1 MNNKVRER
9 NLKLLKESII
19 KGMQDKK
26 GHNITSIDLSAVN
39 NSLSDMFILCH
50 GNSDKQVESIA
61 KNIEEEV
68 FKATGEIASHKE
80 GYANKE
86 WILLDYFDIIVHVFE
101 EEKREFFALE
111 KLWGDGEV
119 QVYNSDN

>member
-1 MNNKVRER
+1 MSNQVGNQ
-9 NLKLLKESII
+9 NLILLKESII
-19 KGMQDKK
+19 KGMLDKK
-26 GHNITSIDLSAVN
+26 GHQVTSIDLSTLSYN
-39 NSLSDMFILCH
+39 ISDMFILCH
-50 GNSDKQVESIA
+50 GNSDKQVETIA

-68 FKATGEIASHKE
+68 FKATGEKACHKE

-101 EEKREFFALE
+101 EEKREFYALE

-119 QVYNSDN
+119 QVYNSDK